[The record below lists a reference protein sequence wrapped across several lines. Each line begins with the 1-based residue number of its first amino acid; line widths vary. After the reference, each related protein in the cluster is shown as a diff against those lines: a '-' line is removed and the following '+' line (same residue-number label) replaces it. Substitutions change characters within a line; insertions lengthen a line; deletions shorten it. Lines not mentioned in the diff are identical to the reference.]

1 MHENI
6 CLKNG
11 GDWQGAGTTCEQ
23 VCGNTAP
30 IGACCFLDY
39 CMDEVTEILCEALM
53 GDWMGE
59 GTVCVDLKCGNVME
73 MKMERVV

>member
-1 MHENI
+1 
-6 CLKNG
+6 
-11 GDWQGAGTTCEQ
+11 
-23 VCGNTAP
+23 
-30 IGACCFLDY
+30 
-39 CMDEVTEILCEALM
+39 MDEVTEILCEALM